1 MERWAQILLG
11 TILSSVGLFVF
22 YLIFEKF
29 FKNFKGSRAKEVMM
43 MMMLMMLLTMMMMMM
58 MMVVVMMMMMIMMM
72 TATPWRE
79 AAE

>member
-43 MMMLMMLLTMMMMMM
+43 MRMTLM
-58 MMVVVMMMMMIMMM
+58 MMVIMI
-72 TATPWRE
+72 R
-79 AAE
+79 

>member
-43 MMMLMMLLTMMMMMM
+43 MRMRITL
-58 MMVVVMMMMMIMMM
+58 MMVVIMI
-72 TATPWRE
+72 R
-79 AAE
+79 